1 MVIENIQSILRNI
14 EPKMI
19 INISSNDWNPKDL
32 VRSAVE
38 DYIRFIH
45 YVTAQSVCASPDCK
59 AIADKIHDLKKL
71 LDKFDRYDEYEKA
84 FGNEWDRTFDYRS
97 LLAQSITRIERELS
111 CAELDDKQ
119 RATQSLILEMHL
131 RDICQSEEDE
141 AKYGHP
147 LVDKAKQRL
156 SLINESFLNQPIR
169 MYDMIMPV
177 EVEED
182 ELDLIIESVSF
193 VFAPYDMFQWK
204 SNIAQLHECAK
215 EWFSSNA
222 WKDGND
228 LGLLEGTLEE
238 YISIKASKS

>member
-1 MVIENIQSILRNI
+1 MVLEKTFCNV

-19 INISSNDWNPKDL
+19 IKISSYDWNPKGL

-45 YVTAQSVCASPDCK
+45 HVTAQSASASPDCQ
-59 AIADKIHDLKKL
+59 AVVDKIHNLGKL
-71 LDKFDRYDEYEKA
+71 LDTFDKRDEYEEA
-84 FGNEWDRTFDYRS
+84 FGKEWGRTFEYRS
-97 LLAQSITRIERELS
+97 CRSQEIIETERLLLF
-111 CAELDDKQ
+111 AEMNVDVRKCCVLALKRHPIDM
-119 RATQSLILEMHL
+119 R
-131 RDICQSEEDE
+131 QSEEDE

-156 SLINESFLNQPIR
+156 SLINEFPLNQPIR

-204 SNIAQLHECAK
+204 SNIPQLHECAK
-215 EWFSSNA
+215 EWFSSNE
-222 WKDGND
+222 WDGND
-228 LGLLEGTLEE
+228 LALLDLTLEE